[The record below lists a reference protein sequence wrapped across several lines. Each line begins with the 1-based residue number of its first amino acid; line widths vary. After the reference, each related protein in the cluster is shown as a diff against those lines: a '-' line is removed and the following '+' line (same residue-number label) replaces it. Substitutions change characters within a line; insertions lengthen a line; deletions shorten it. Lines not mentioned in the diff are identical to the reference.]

1 MYSYKTSGTCSQQ
14 INYDIVDG
22 KVHNVTFVNGC
33 PGNLKAIG
41 ILVEGL
47 PVEEVAAKL
56 RGIHCGNRSTSCGDQ
71 LAQALEQHLNA
82 NPKER
87 GHLQCI
93 RSSKVHQTASMSLSL
108 NN

>member
-1 MYSYKTSGTCSQQ
+1 MTSLTARS
-14 INYDIVDG
+14 II
-22 KVHNVTFVNGC
+22 TFVNGC

-71 LAQALEQHLNA
+71 LAQALEQHLN
-82 NPKER
+82 K
-87 GHLQCI
+87 
-93 RSSKVHQTASMSLSL
+93 
-108 NN
+108 

>member
-56 RGIHCGNRSTSCGDQ
+56 RGIHCATAAPPAATSW
-71 LAQALEQHLNA
+71 LR
-82 NPKER
+82 PW
-87 GHLQCI
+87 
-93 RSSKVHQTASMSLSL
+93 SSI
-108 NN
+108 

>member
-47 PVEEVAAKL
+47 PVEEVAATAAPPAATSWL
-56 RGIHCGNRSTSCGDQ
+56 R
-71 LAQALEQHLNA
+71 
-82 NPKER
+82 PW
-87 GHLQCI
+87 
-93 RSSKVHQTASMSLSL
+93 SSI
-108 NN
+108 

>member
-47 PVEEVAAKL
+47 PVEEV
-56 RGIHCGNRSTSCGDQ
+56 CNRSTSCGDQ
-71 LAQALEQHLNA
+71 LAQALEQHLN
-82 NPKER
+82 K
-87 GHLQCI
+87 
-93 RSSKVHQTASMSLSL
+93 
-108 NN
+108 

>member
-47 PVEEVAAKL
+47 PVEEVAAATAAPPAATSWL
-56 RGIHCGNRSTSCGDQ
+56 R
-71 LAQALEQHLNA
+71 
-82 NPKER
+82 PW
-87 GHLQCI
+87 
-93 RSSKVHQTASMSLSL
+93 SSI
-108 NN
+108 

>member
-47 PVEEVAAKL
+47 PV
-56 RGIHCGNRSTSCGDQ
+56 
-71 LAQALEQHLNA
+71 
-82 NPKER
+82 
-87 GHLQCI
+87 
-93 RSSKVHQTASMSLSL
+93 
-108 NN
+108 

>member
-71 LAQALEQHLNA
+71 LAHAVREAYEAEKAANA
-82 NPKER
+82 
-87 GHLQCI
+87 Q
-93 RSSKVHQTASMSLSL
+93 
-108 NN
+108 

>member
-47 PVEEVAAKL
+47 PVEEVAAKM

-71 LAQALEQHLNA
+71 LAQALEQHIN
-82 NPKER
+82 K
-87 GHLQCI
+87 
-93 RSSKVHQTASMSLSL
+93 
-108 NN
+108 

>member
-47 PVEEVAAKL
+47 PVEEVAAVNAAQFC
-56 RGIHCGNRSTSCGDQ
+56 GIHCGNRSTSCGDQ
-71 LAQALEQHLNA
+71 LSQALEQHLN
-82 NPKER
+82 K
-87 GHLQCI
+87 
-93 RSSKVHQTASMSLSL
+93 
-108 NN
+108 

>member
-41 ILVEGL
+41 ILVEDFPSRKL
-47 PVEEVAAKL
+47 PQNCAAFTAATAAPPAATSWL
-56 RGIHCGNRSTSCGDQ
+56 R
-71 LAQALEQHLNA
+71 
-82 NPKER
+82 PW
-87 GHLQCI
+87 
-93 RSSKVHQTASMSLSL
+93 SSI
-108 NN
+108 

>member
-56 RGIHCGNRSTSCGDQ
+56 RGSPADG
-71 LAQALEQHLNA
+71 
-82 NPKER
+82 KER
-87 GHLQCI
+87 PAATSWL
-93 RSSKVHQTASMSLSL
+93 RPWSSI
-108 NN
+108 

>member
-56 RGIHCGNRSTSCGDQ
+56 RGIHCGDQ
-71 LAQALEQHLNA
+71 LAQALEQHLN
-82 NPKER
+82 K
-87 GHLQCI
+87 
-93 RSSKVHQTASMSLSL
+93 
-108 NN
+108 

>member
-56 RGIHCGNRSTSCGDQ
+56 RGIHCGLLRRPAGSGPGAASKQITTSQIPRKGGTC
-71 LAQALEQHLNA
+71 N
-82 NPKER
+82 
-87 GHLQCI
+87 
-93 RSSKVHQTASMSLSL
+93 V
-108 NN
+108 

>member
-41 ILVEGL
+41 ILVEGQ
-47 PVEEVAAKL
+47 P
-56 RGIHCGNRSTSCGDQ
+56 
-71 LAQALEQHLNA
+71 QHLLRRPAGSGPGAAYKQITTSQIPRKGGTCN
-82 NPKER
+82 
-87 GHLQCI
+87 
-93 RSSKVHQTASMSLSL
+93 V
-108 NN
+108 

>member
-56 RGIHCGNRSTSCGDQ
+56 RGSTSCGDQ
-71 LAQALEQHLNA
+71 LAQALEQHLN
-82 NPKER
+82 K
-87 GHLQCI
+87 
-93 RSSKVHQTASMSLSL
+93 
-108 NN
+108 

>member
-47 PVEEVAAKL
+47 PVEKLPQNCAAFTAATAAHPAATSWL
-56 RGIHCGNRSTSCGDQ
+56 R
-71 LAQALEQHLNA
+71 
-82 NPKER
+82 P
-87 GHLQCI
+87 
-93 RSSKVHQTASMSLSL
+93 
-108 NN
+108 

>member
-41 ILVEGL
+41 ILVLDVHEKNNNPRISLYQRFALYELPEAEQQEGAEASI
-47 PVEEVAAKL
+47 VVAE
-56 RGIHCGNRSTSCGDQ
+56 D
-71 LAQALEQHLNA
+71 
-82 NPKER
+82 
-87 GHLQCI
+87 
-93 RSSKVHQTASMSLSL
+93 V
-108 NN
+108 

>member
-47 PVEEVAAKL
+47 PSRKL
-56 RGIHCGNRSTSCGDQ
+56 PQTARHSLRQ
-71 LAQALEQHLNA
+71 PQHLLRRPAGSGPGAAYKQITTSQIPRKGGTCN
-82 NPKER
+82 
-87 GHLQCI
+87 
-93 RSSKVHQTASMSLSL
+93 V
-108 NN
+108 